1 MHSPCQAGGRSRR
14 RRRGGI
20 ENDDLDRSAAPLHT
34 TTSGSLLRPRPL
46 LVLGLTLALGVAQQA
61 QAFIVRPPVSSMPSP
76 CAPRVA
82 AAGAAAATTASLR
95 PTMQTRRF
103 ATLKEE
109 EEVEN
114 EEGEFT
120 EEDEAAMA
128 AEFKHMMMGGA
139 GQKKTKTKAKK
150 LPPRGPS
157 PIELLPET
165 PLEVWRAGQLA
176 FGNYAGR
183 VKKASIKV
191 RFEHGET
198 VTLDVGQ
205 VTGVWAESK
214 PAGTQEEQDD
224 EINSFLVPSSNAPPP
239 TTPEA
244 WAALRLRA
252 ASAMKSLTP
261 RALSLEAFWSLA
273 MLRWK
278 RDKAPVDSHHLAAFL
293 FQRAD
298 YEAAL
303 KREQQQRIREADA
316 EAAAE
321 AGEEGG
327 SSSVIKAT
335 SLRLPRVTPA
345 QRYAAAILL
354 ASETFRFKRSV
365 PTVESK
371 EEVGVGEEL
380 LVVVGQGF
388 KPLEQSVVHSREV
401 LSFMQAVRHMEEKR
415 KLLISS
421 EGEENEEEGEKEAA
435 AGAAAA
441 GAAAGS
447 AQWDASQWRMLHHLE
462 VFALG
467 AGVEGLSATSKQVLK
482 ALGETAT
489 PEGAKTI
496 LLRAGYWTEKKGGA
510 AGAGRG
516 QQQQADM
523 AAAAAAAQ
531 SAATP
536 WPEEILELAKEV
548 LSKTQKRR
556 AALEKVATPNRP
568 GRKGPHGR
576 HDYRESGLG
585 AYALDPP
592 GSEFA
597 DDALGFD
604 PETGEILIHI
614 ADVQPLLESAPE
626 LEALARQR
634 GEALYLPD
642 GPLHLLP
649 PQALQAASLSD
660 REVNEC
666 VTAAVTLGKDGGV
679 VNIRFLLSLIPPIT
693 RIRYDEANDLLAA
706 ASPEQV
712 PAYRRKATADLAVLL
727 EASTAR
733 RGMTKRRFSDGKRVS
748 RVKRNNDGELEA
760 ISFQRTPAHLMVD
773 EFLALYSEA
782 GRRFLKAHSVT
793 LPLAPGSVS
802 GGLDAARFGTGPLR
816 RYTDVLVQ
824 HQVVSVLKGQA
835 PLSKNEVIQRMT
847 QVNWQ
852 SKASQ
857 KLRSVSRSKVLL
869 ETFSTYCA
877 SKAKAAGKA
886 YAVVTA
892 TATGTGTEVMLPD
905 VGLRSYVRLP
915 GDWKKGGKDGGEG
928 GREGGPRRL
937 FDLMAGKAFEVHVL
951 RVDPARGIIDLE
963 FAHEKDAVGVVIPED
978 EDEEGGE
985 EEE

>member
-1 MHSPCQAGGRSRR
+1 MQG
-14 RRRGGI
+14 
-20 ENDDLDRSAAPLHT
+20 
-34 TTSGSLLRPRPL
+34 
-46 LVLGLTLALGVAQQA
+46 
-61 QAFIVRPPVSSMPSP
+61 
-76 CAPRVA
+76 
-82 AAGAAAATTASLR
+82 ASLSS
-95 PTMQTRRF
+95 RRF

-109 EEVEN
+109 EEDEEN
-114 EEGEFT
+114 EEEFT

-139 GQKKTKTKAKK
+139 GKKKPKTKAKK

-165 PLEVWRAGQLA
+165 PVEVWRAGQLA
-176 FGNYAGR
+176 FGNYAGL
-183 VKKASIKV
+183 VKKASMKV

-205 VTGVWAESK
+205 VTGVWAENK

-224 EINSFLVPSSNAPPP
+224 EINSFLVPSANAPPP
-239 TTPEA
+239 TTPES

-252 ASAMKSLTP
+252 AKAMKSLTP

-293 FQRAD
+293 FQRAE

-303 KREQQQRIREADA
+303 KREQQQRTREAET
-316 EAAAE
+316 EAAAVE
-321 AGEEGG
+321 AGEGSNDGAGG
-327 SSSVIKAT
+327 GGVVKAT

-365 PTVESK
+365 PTVIAAGEGGR
-371 EEVGVGEEL
+371 EGERGVEDEL

-401 LSFMQAVRHMEEKR
+401 LSFVQAVRHMEEKR
-415 KLLISS
+415 KLLVA
-421 EGEENEEEGEKEAA
+421 EGEEEEGEEDEAA
-435 AGAAAA
+435 AAASASASA
-441 GAAAGS
+441 GAGGAGAAGS

-489 PEGAKTI
+489 PEGAKSI
-496 LLRAGYWTEKKGGA
+496 LLRAGYWTEKKGG

-536 WPEEILELAKEV
+536 WPEEILELAKEA

-576 HDYRESGLG
+576 HDYREAGLG

-679 VNIRFLLSLIPPIT
+679 VNVRFLLSLIPPIT

-727 EASTAR
+727 EVSTAR
-733 RGMTKRRFSDGKRVS
+733 RGMTKRSFSDGKRVS

-835 PLSKNEVIQRMT
+835 PLSKNEVIQRMM

-869 ETFSTYCA
+869 ETFATYCA

-915 GDWKKGGKDGGEG
+915 GDWKKGGKEGGGEG

-937 FDLMAGKAFEVHVL
+937 FDLMAGKEFEVHVL
-951 RVDPARGIIDLE
+951 RVDPARGLIDLE
-963 FAHEKDAVGVVIPED
+963 FAHEKDAVGVVIPE
-978 EDEEGGE
+978 E
-985 EEE
+985 EEQQEEQEEQEEEQR

>member
-1 MHSPCQAGGRSRR
+1 
-14 RRRGGI
+14 
-20 ENDDLDRSAAPLHT
+20 
-34 TTSGSLLRPRPL
+34 
-46 LVLGLTLALGVAQQA
+46 
-61 QAFIVRPPVSSMPSP
+61 
-76 CAPRVA
+76 
-82 AAGAAAATTASLR
+82 
-95 PTMQTRRF
+95 
-103 ATLKEE
+103 
-109 EEVEN
+109 
-114 EEGEFT
+114 
-120 EEDEAAMA
+120 MA
-128 AEFKHMMMGGA
+128 AEFKHMMMGGT
-139 GQKKTKTKAKK
+139 GSKKPKTKAKK

-165 PLEVWRAGQLA
+165 PVEVWRAGQLA

-183 VKKASIKV
+183 VKKASIIV

-205 VTGVWAESK
+205 VTGVWAENIL
-214 PAGTQEEQDD
+214 AGMQEEQED
-224 EINSFLVPSSNAPPP
+224 EINSFLVPSANVPPP
-239 TTPEA
+239 TSPES

-252 ASAMKSLTP
+252 AKAMKSLTP
-261 RALSLEAFWSLA
+261 RALSLEAFWSSA

-278 RDKAPVDSHHLAAFL
+278 RDKALVDSHHLAAFL
-293 FQRAD
+293 FQRPE

-303 KREQQQRIREADA
+303 KREQQQRTREA
-316 EAAAE
+316 EIEAE
-321 AGEEGG
+321 AGANGGEGMG
-327 SSSVIKAT
+327 GGVNKSMSF
-335 SLRLPRVTPA
+335 LRLPRVTPA
-345 QRYAAAILL
+345 QRYAAAVLL
-354 ASETFRFKRSV
+354 GSETFRFKRSV
-365 PTVESK
+365 PTVKIK
-371 EEVGVGEEL
+371 EEGAQGAVEDEV
-380 LVVVGQGF
+380 LVILGQGF
-388 KPLEQSVVHSREV
+388 KPLEPSVVHSREV
-401 LSFMQAVRHMEEKR
+401 MSFVQAVRHTEEKR
-415 KLLISS
+415 KLMAT
-421 EGEENEEEGEKEAA
+421 EGEDEEGDDEAA
-435 AGAAAA
+435 AAAPAAAPP
-441 GAAAGS
+441 AAGS

-462 VFALG
+462 VVALG
-467 AGVEGLSATSKQVLK
+467 AGVEGLSATSKHVLK
-482 ALGETAT
+482 SLGEAAT
-489 PEGAKTI
+489 PEGAKSV
-496 LLRAGYWTEKKGGA
+496 LLRAGCWTERKGD
-510 AGAGRG
+510 GRG
-516 QQQQADM
+516 QQRQADM
-523 AAAAAAAQ
+523 AAAAAAAAR

-536 WPEEILELAKEV
+536 WPEEILELAKEA

-556 AALEKVATPNRP
+556 SALEKVATPNRP

-576 HDYRESGLG
+576 YDYREAGLG
-585 AYALDPP
+585 AYALDPS

-679 VNIRFLLSLIPPIT
+679 VNVRFLLSLIPPIT
-693 RIRYDEANDLLAA
+693 RIRYDEANDLLAS
-706 ASPEQV
+706 SPEQV

-733 RGMTKRRFSDGKRVS
+733 RGMTKRSFSDGKRVS
-748 RVKRNNDGELEA
+748 RVKRNTDGELEA

-782 GRRFLKAHSVT
+782 GRRFLKAHKVT

-824 HQVVSVLKGQA
+824 HQVVAVLKGQA
-835 PLSKNEVIQRMT
+835 PFSKNEVIQRMT

-857 KLRSVSRSKVLL
+857 KLRSVSRNKVLL
-869 ETFSTYCA
+869 ESFATYCA
-877 SKAKAAGKA
+877 SKAKAAGEA

-892 TATGTGTEVMLPD
+892 TATGKGTEVILPD

-915 GDWKKGGKDGGEG
+915 GDWKKGGKERGEG
-928 GREGGPRRL
+928 GREGGPRRF
-937 FDLMAGKAFEVHVL
+937 FDLMSGKAFEVHVL
-951 RVDPARGIIDLE
+951 RVDPARGVIDLE
-963 FAHEKDAVGVVIPED
+963 FAHDKDAVGVTIPEW
-978 EDEEGGE
+978 EEKDKGE
-985 EEE
+985 EE